1 MEENIK
7 VLSPHRSQFHKAILV
22 NLNLSR
28 TFVVEVELTFRI
40 LFGMEGCF
48 WK

>member
-1 MEENIK
+1 MKENIK
-7 VLSPHRSQFHKAILV
+7 VLSPHRSQLHRAVLV

-28 TFVVEVELTFRI
+28 TIVVEVELTFKI
-40 LFGMEGCF
+40 LFGMEGSF